1 MEMNTRLQ
9 VEHPVT
15 EEITG
20 LDLVEL
26 QIRVAQG
33 EELPKQTSITLKGHA
48 VEARIYAEDPAND
61 FLPSVG
67 PLDILELPQEAR
79 IDTGVEQ
86 GGKVSLYYDPMISK
100 IIVHEKS
107 RKKALKALRKACEN
121 THVYPV
127 KTNTRFLVSCLAH
140 EAFIAGDVSTNFIAA
155 YESVLLPDNQLDV
168 DREAIAG
175 AIAPEKIGSVFG
187 SIDGWRMN
195 LPTRDVFTR
204 THAGEDLVLPLGM
217 KSKAKHMARPEGD
230 VVFVK
235 GMAYLVQ
242 NGDGVAGDLDKGD
255 NIAAP
260 MPGKII
266 ATNVKAGDPVSAGDP
281 LIVMEAMKMEMTLEA
296 PRDGIVASVTVKAND
311 LVNDG
316 DVLLDL
322 ESE

>member
-1 MEMNTRLQ
+1 M
-9 VEHPVT
+9 
-15 EEITG
+15 ITG

-33 EELPKQTSITLKGHA
+33 EALPKQKSITLKGHA
-48 VEARIYAEDPAND
+48 VEARIYAEDPTND

-67 PLDILELPQEAR
+67 PLDILELPEDAR

-86 GGKVSLYYDPMISK
+86 DGEVSLFYDPMISK
-100 IIVHEKS
+100 IITHEKS
-107 RKKALKALRKACEN
+107 RKAALKSLRKACQK

-140 EAFIAGDVSTNFIAA
+140 KAFIAGDVSTNFISE
-155 YESVLLPDNQLDV
+155 YESVLLPDNQLDT

-175 AIAPEKIGSVFG
+175 AIAPQKTGSVFG
-187 SIDGWRMN
+187 NVDGWRVN
-195 LPTRDVFTR
+195 LPPRDTFTR
-204 THAGEDLVLPLGM
+204 THASEDLVLPLGAS
-217 KSKAKHMARPEGD
+217 SKATRIQRPEGD

-242 NGDGVAGDLDKGD
+242 NGAGVAGDLDKGD
-255 NIAAP
+255 NIVAP

-266 ATNVKAGDPVSAGDP
+266 ATNVKVGDPVKAGDP

-296 PRDGIVASVTVKAND
+296 PRDGVVAAVNTQAGA

-316 DVLLDL
+316 DVLLEL
-322 ESE
+322 QEET